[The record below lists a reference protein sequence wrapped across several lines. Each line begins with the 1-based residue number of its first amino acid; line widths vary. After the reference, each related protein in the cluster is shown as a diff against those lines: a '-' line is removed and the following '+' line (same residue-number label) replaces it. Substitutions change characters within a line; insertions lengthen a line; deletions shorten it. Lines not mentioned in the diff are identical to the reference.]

1 MCGAEPQGWSSG
13 VSREGY
19 SRRDGETAR
28 YPAERRAT
36 LLDSPGGAPNNGG
49 PSRART
55 RHRRYLHVANIK
67 SAKKRARQA
76 IKRRAH
82 NVAMR
87 SKVRNSVRKVLK
99 AVAAGDKEAAAASF
113 KAVVPEIDRMATK
126 GILRKSR
133 AAHYKSQL
141 NAKLRAMT

>member
-1 MCGAEPQGWSSG
+1 
-13 VSREGY
+13 
-19 SRRDGETAR
+19 
-28 YPAERRAT
+28 
-36 LLDSPGGAPNNGG
+36 
-49 PSRART
+49 
-55 RHRRYLHVANIK
+55 VANIK

-113 KAVVPEIDRMATK
+113 KAVVPEIDRMAGK

-141 NAKLRAMT
+141 NAKLRAMA